1 MQYRSYPWLIYA
13 LGGGWGHLVRAL
25 ALGRIAAA
33 RRPVIIVCNSPY
45 AADLL
50 LYAAGDEESLPIVE
64 GCYIH
69 AIPASATSAQTYRQA
84 VEILTAESYEC
95 LIVDTFP
102 RGLGGELFQFLSG
115 IQISPSQLPA
125 KILVNRD
132 INPDYVES
140 QGLQEFVAANFDL
153 VLGPDFTSFQS
164 VGGMEVSSPST
175 SPGVQH
181 TKPWLIRSPSELG
194 GRVAAMSRL
203 KLDPNQNSKVVLV
216 CAAGNAEELSLY
228 GQVTIGLDAA
238 LPDVVVRCLAPE
250 KPPTVPP
257 HLWQFHWPAMECF
270 PAADVV
276 VGAGGY
282 NTVYECLAVGVP
294 LVAFALPRK
303 YDRQKMRLIHATST
317 PSSMEAIGEEGQW
330 PPVKLVETPAAAIN
344 AVQEFLQ
351 VLRNRGSLDAS
362 RDKPSSFKETG
373 FLRDANGA
381 IEAVKLIEA
390 LLEEKF

>member
-1 MQYRSYPWLIYA
+1 MTKDSSYPWLIYA

-33 RRPVIIVCNSPY
+33 HHPVIIVCNSPY

-50 LYAAGDEESLPIVE
+50 LYAAGDEEYLPIVE

-69 AIPASATSAQTYRQA
+69 AIPATATSAQTYQMV
-84 VEILTAESYEC
+84 VEILTAEPYEC

-102 RGLGGELFQFLSG
+102 RGLGDELFQSLPELQLSY
-115 IQISPSQLPA
+115 PKCA

-132 INPDYVES
+132 INPDYVAS
-140 QGLQEFVAANFDL
+140 QGLREFVTANFDL

-164 VGGMEVSSPST
+164 LLSMAVGSPSIY
-175 SPGVQH
+175 PEVKH

-194 GRVAAMSRL
+194 GRAAAMSRL
-203 KLDPNQNSKVVLV
+203 KLDPNQNPKVVLV

-228 GQVTIGLDAA
+228 GHVTVGLDAA

-250 KPPTVPP
+250 RPPQVPP

-294 LVAFALPRK
+294 LVAFAFERK
-303 YDRQKMRLIHATST
+303 YDRQKIRLLRASSTS
-317 PSSMEAIGEEGQW
+317 SSMEEAGSEGQW
-330 PPVKLVETPAAAIN
+330 PPVQLVETPEEAIH
-344 AVQEFLQ
+344 AVGEL
-351 VLRNRGSLDAS
+351 LRVISRVSLDIS
-362 RDKPSSFKETG
+362 GNKPSSFKETP

>member
-1 MQYRSYPWLIYA
+1 MQERSYPWLIYA

-33 RRPVIIVCNSPY
+33 HHPVIIVCNSPY

-50 LYAAGDEESLPIVE
+50 LYTAGDEEYLPIVE

-69 AIPASATSAQTYRQA
+69 AIPATATSAQTYQMV
-84 VEILTAESYEC
+84 VEILTAEPYEC

-102 RGLGGELFQFLSG
+102 RGLGDELNKL
-115 IQISPSQLPA
+115 LPQMGNSA

-132 INPDYVES
+132 INPDYVAS
-140 QGLQEFVAANFDL
+140 QGLREFVTANFDL
-153 VLGPDFTSFQS
+153 VLGPDFMSFQS
-164 VGGMEVSSPST
+164 LPEMQVFSPSIY
-175 SPGVQH
+175 PEVKH

-194 GRVAAMSRL
+194 GRAVAMSRL
-203 KLDPNQNSKVVLV
+203 KLDPNQNPKVVLV
-216 CAAGNAEELSLY
+216 CAAGNAEELYLY

-250 KPPTVPP
+250 RPPQVPP
-257 HLWQFHWPAMECF
+257 HLWQFHWPAIECF

-294 LVAFALPRK
+294 LVAFAFERK
-303 YDRQKMRLIHATST
+303 YDRQKMRVIRASSTS
-317 PSSMEAIGEEGQW
+317 SSIEEAGEEGQW
-330 PPVKLVETPAAAIN
+330 PPVQLVETPEAAIH
-344 AVQEFLQ
+344 AVQEFLR
-351 VLRNRGSLDAS
+351 VLSRVSLDIS
-362 RDKPSSFKETG
+362 GNKPSSFKETP

-381 IEAVKLIEA
+381 IEAVKFIDA
-390 LLEEKF
+390 LLEEKFG